1 MSKLEKR
8 AKKTKSMWA
17 LFKVFLKSIKKYR
30 FAILGSVLLTI
41 TSAVLGLFIPKILGE
56 MTTIAVNSYPDLN
69 WSLLG
74 GKALTVIALF
84 VSSGLLSYAQAYIL
98 AVVSAK
104 YTKELRERILD
115 KISRLPITLISTN
128 TATHYQ
134 GCRTMLIS
142 LRLRCRKRLPIFQC
156 RSLPLLE

>member
-8 AKKTKSMWA
+8 AKKTKSMWT

-115 KISRLPITLISTN
+115 KISRVVYAKG
-128 TATHYQ
+128 TA
-134 GCRTMLIS
+134 
-142 LRLRCRKRLPIFQC
+142 RK
-156 RSLPLLE
+156 PLLHLR